1 MIQINDII
9 TYNGEECTCWF
20 IDVVDNETYVHLINN
35 DSTQGYCVL
44 SSEIN
49 N

>member
-9 TYNGEECTCWF
+9 IYNGEQCTCWF
-20 IDVVDNETYVHLINN
+20 IEIIDAETYIHLTNN